1 MASALFTQDAP
12 AALGPY
18 SQAVKISAAS
28 EVIFVSG
35 QIPLTPNG
43 ELVSGTIAQEL
54 ATALSNVQA
63 ILREAGAT
71 LENVVKST
79 IFLSDMEDF
88 SEANEE
94 YLRWFKWDLKPARS
108 CVAVKQLP
116 KNARVEVEC
125 IARV

>member
-18 SQAVKISAAS
+18 SQAVKISATS

-79 IFLSDMEDF
+79 IFFPTWKTS
-88 SEANEE
+88 
-94 YLRWFKWDLKPARS
+94 
-108 CVAVKQLP
+108 VKQMRSTFVGS
-116 KNARVEVEC
+116 NG
-125 IARV
+125 I

>member
-1 MASALFTQDAP
+1 MASALSTKDAP

-18 SQAVKISAAS
+18 SQAVKLPAAS
-28 EVIFVSG
+28 ELIFVSG

-43 ELVSGTIAQEL
+43 VLVSGTIAEEL

-63 ILREAGAT
+63 ILKEAGAT

-79 IFLSDMEDF
+79 VFLSDMEYF
-88 SEANEE
+88 GEANEE
-94 YLRWFKWDLKPARS
+94 YLRWFTWDLKPARS

-125 IARV
+125 IARI